1 MVLFTDEEWVIEW
14 SLSWDLNHSNRG
26 SNREG
31 LSWVNSSDIA
41 HHLQHEN
48 WCTFFYV
55 LYPPKNTQDFYTDS
69 QNVHLT
75 CSSISMKFFCSRFI
89 LPSLV
94 QYLPAKIDGATSMCW
109 MCWLSMA
116 DTYRP
121 ELWQKRKQ
129 SFWFG
134 IRGMVG
140 GFYTSPACLY
150 HLSDSGTKFIN
161 IAIWIHNSWPLRNP
175 ENQGVLV

>member
-1 MVLFTDEEWVIEW
+1 MTSGDITFNMRTDVQFLCHVSPQKHARLLHWFSESSFNLQFNLNDVFLF
-14 SLSWDLNHSNRG
+14 
-26 SNREG
+26 
-31 LSWVNSSDIA
+31 
-41 HHLQHEN
+41 
-48 WCTFFYV
+48 
-55 LYPPKNTQDFYTDS
+55 
-69 QNVHLT
+69 
-75 CSSISMKFFCSRFI
+75 RFV
-89 LPSLV
+89 LPSFV

-150 HLSDSGTKFIN
+150 HLSDSGKKFMY
-161 IAIWIHNSWPLRNP
+161 IAIWLHNSWSLRNP

>member
-31 LSWVNSSDIA
+31 LSWVNSSDIRG

-48 WCTFFYV
+48 WCTVFMSCI
-55 LYPPKNTQDFYTDS
+55 PPKTRKTS
-69 QNVHLT
+69 T
-75 CSSISMKFFCSRFI
+75 FI
-89 LPSLV
+89 LRMFISFNLQFNLNEVFLFRFVLPSFV

-109 MCWLSMA
+109 MCCLSMA

-140 GFYTSPACLY
+140 GSTQVQHACII
-150 HLSDSGTKFIN
+150 SVIPGP
-161 IAIWIHNSWPLRNP
+161 NS
-175 ENQGVLV
+175 